1 MLLQTYGWCSQRVYW
16 HLNVSLSLHNLLKHS
31 LKKLNLIG
39 VLFYAARSQTCLET
53 LNKNEMVSGSKQ
65 STEPA
70 LAALVKDEF

>member
-1 MLLQTYGWCSQRVYW
+1 MLIQTCGWCSQRMYW
-16 HLNVSLSLHNLLKHS
+16 HLNVSLSLHNLSKLS

-39 VLFYAARSQTCLET
+39 VLFYAARSQTCVET
-53 LNKNEMVSGSKQ
+53 VKNEMVSGSKQ